1 MLRLPSAP
9 GLKGTVTSRGSSGT
23 TLASLW
29 FLEALGLFSRSL
41 MFTDLW
47 GHVFVSFQACDL
59 QQEVRLGE
67 AKEAICQFSN
77 ETHARETG
85 ST

>member
-1 MLRLPSAP
+1 MLGLPSAP

-23 TLASLW
+23 TLW
-29 FLEALGLFSRSL
+29 FLEVPCLFSRSL
-41 MFTDLW
+41 IFTDLW
-47 GHVFVSFQACDL
+47 GHVLVSFQACGF

-67 AKEAICQFSN
+67 EKEALCLFSN
-77 ETHARETG
+77 DTHARETR

>member
-1 MLRLPSAP
+1 MLRLPRAP

-23 TLASLW
+23 TLTSLW
-29 FLEALGLFSRSL
+29 FLEVLGLFSRSL

-67 AKEAICQFSN
+67 EKPSLCQFCN
-77 ETHARETG
+77 ETHAGETG